1 MSDKANQRDFNEK
14 NTGASLKQSNPEK
27 YAYLKAEAEAP
38 YRGLRRF
45 VYIGFG
51 ASGAIGAFI
60 FFTQIL
66 AGRSVEDNVGN
77 LLVQIGVIAL
87 MVFLFKLDKKKDA

>member
-1 MSDKANQRDFNEK
+1 MSDRGSQGDFNNK
-14 NTGASLKQSNPEK
+14 NTGAGLKQSNPEK

-77 LLVQIGVIAL
+77 LLVQLGVIAL
-87 MVFLFKLDKKKDA
+87 MVFLFRWDKKKEV